1 MTDGGGD
8 GVKTETEQTTEE
20 GRRDVVHSS
29 ANGELI
35 VFSQAPAMQDSAD
48 WLPASKLEHVLLGAK
63 DGRSLAPG
71 KRNSF
76 AFPAG
81 LVRWVRE
88 GLQLMTILTGN

>member
-1 MTDGGGD
+1 
-8 GVKTETEQTTEE
+8 
-20 GRRDVVHSS
+20 
-29 ANGELI
+29 
-35 VFSQAPAMQDSAD
+35 MQDSAD